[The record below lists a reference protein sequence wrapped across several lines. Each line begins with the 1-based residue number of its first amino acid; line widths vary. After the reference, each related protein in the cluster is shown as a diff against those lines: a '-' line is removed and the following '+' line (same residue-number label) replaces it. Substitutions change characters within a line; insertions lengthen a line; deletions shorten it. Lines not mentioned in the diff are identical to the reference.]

1 MKHLEW
7 LIRHRH
13 EGEACTS
20 IINWDKTEASRIMI
34 YTKIWR
40 VYIYFR
46 VRSATQLARMDQPA
60 RKYIF
65 SINWRPFKDRC
76 GVSYDF
82 DTMSYNINGIWI
94 EVHDLIDLVA
104 RWKYGT
110 SRNQS

>member
-1 MKHLEW
+1 MKNLEW

-20 IINWDKTEASRIMI
+20 IINWDKTESSKIII

-46 VRSATQLARMDQPA
+46 IRSDSQLARMDQPS

-65 SINWRPFKDRC
+65 EINWRPFKDRC

-82 DTMSYNINGIWI
+82 DTMSYNINGIQI

-104 RWKYGT
+104 RWKDGP
-110 SRNQS
+110 SRIQP